1 MIEDDDEDEDED
13 EDDDNDDDKLNQLV
27 VARSPK
33 HEIQIM
39 YIQMEFCE
47 KSTLRI
53 AIDNHLYSNTERLW
67 RLFREI
73 IEGLAHIHSQGMI
86 HRYMSL

>member
-1 MIEDDDEDEDED
+1 MEDDEDEDDDD
-13 EDDDNDDDKLNQLV
+13 EDDDNDDDKLNQQ
-27 VARSPK
+27 VARSPRD
-33 HEIQIM
+33 EIQIM

-53 AIDNHLYSNTERLW
+53 AIDNNLYSNTERLW

-86 HRYMSL
+86 HR

>member
-1 MIEDDDEDEDED
+1 MIEDDDVDDEDD
-13 EDDDNDDDKLNQLV
+13 DDDDNDDDDKLIQK
-27 VARSPK
+27 VAPSPK
-33 HEIQIM
+33 NEIQIM

-53 AIDNHLYSNTERLW
+53 AIDNNLCSNTERLW

-86 HRYMSL
+86 HRYYLK

>member
-1 MIEDDDEDEDED
+1 MEDDED
-13 EDDDNDDDKLNQLV
+13 EDDDDEDDDDKLNQQ
-27 VARSPK
+27 VARSPRD
-33 HEIQIM
+33 EIQIM

-86 HRYMSL
+86 HR